1 MGDIPGEVQ
10 STQDET
16 RRQNEENQRGA
27 RQNCC
32 QEGGYYPD
40 TEKEER
46 QRMKIATF
54 DNYRQEAGEWAEEFA
69 ERLQQACVEAYP
81 HRSQE
86 ERDRI
91 VFEHFVRTLIPGL
104 RVVVTRAYVDT
115 MEEALIIA
123 RRYEIQPIPDTQNTT
138 ITAIRA
144 NASIVLAT
152 MVERR
157 FTVRVIDMEEGN
169 NTASSTTTVP
179 STTTT
184 IETAEIKNVQARIEE
199 LEQQPVEATGRKV
212 IGKRKPRRYK
222 IGKTGHRAAF
232 Y

>member
-1 MGDIPGEVQ
+1 
-10 STQDET
+10 
-16 RRQNEENQRGA
+16 
-27 RQNCC
+27 
-32 QEGGYYPD
+32 
-40 TEKEER
+40 
-46 QRMKIATF
+46 MKIATF

-104 RVVVTRAYVDT
+104 RVAVTRAYVDT

-157 FTVRVIDMEEGN
+157 FTVRVIDMEDGN
-169 NTASSTTTVP
+169 IAPPTIIP

-222 IGKTGHRAAF
+222 TGKTGHRAAF